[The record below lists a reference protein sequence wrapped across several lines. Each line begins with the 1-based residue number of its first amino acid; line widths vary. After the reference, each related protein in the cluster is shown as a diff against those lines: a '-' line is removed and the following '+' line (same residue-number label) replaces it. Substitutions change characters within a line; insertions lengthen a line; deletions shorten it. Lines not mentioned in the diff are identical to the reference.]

1 VVNVESPS
9 PYVVSKEAM
18 DFLNVLFSSKPI
30 KDEKAIMD
38 AFKKGFVSNAILNI
52 SPDTLIGFEGIIKKY
67 LDVDLVNDE
76 YYKAVELGIIAM
88 VITLMARRLSLIT
101 LQDSTELLDKYISY
115 ISLLRFRSNKKDV
128 IPLLALSLVTEEGN
142 GFYKVTGLALY
153 LLNSLLSI
161 KAYNALPKAY
171 LKDFIED
178 LNKILLF
185 HKFLVERVTSLLYEA
200 PSSLYQAYHG
210 SSKYNE
216 LMAELDYQ
224 SIINTVKSLG
234 EKLVPPYRYGIPIVR
249 EERRVF

>member
-9 PYVVSKEAM
+9 SYVVSKEAM
-18 DFLNVLFSSKPI
+18 GFLNVLLSSKPI
-30 KDEKAIMD
+30 KDEKAIID
-38 AFKKGFVSNAILNI
+38 AFKKGFVSNAILSI
-52 SPDTLIGFEGIIKKY
+52 SPDKLIGFEGIMKRY
-67 LDVDLVNDE
+67 LDADLVDNE
-76 YYKAVELGIIAM
+76 YYKTVELGIIAI
-88 VITLMARRLSLIT
+88 VITLLARRLSLIAS
-101 LQDSTELLDKYISY
+101 QGSTELLDKYLSY
-115 ISLLRFRSNKKDV
+115 ISSLRFKSNKKDV
-128 IPLLALSLVTEEGN
+128 IPLLALSLVTEEGK

-153 LLNSLLSI
+153 LLNFLLSI

-185 HKFLVERVTSLLYEA
+185 HKFLAERVTSLIYEA

-224 SIINTVKSLG
+224 SMINTMKSLG
-234 EKLVPPYRYGIPIVR
+234 EKLAPPYRYEIPMVR
-249 EERRVF
+249 AERRVF

>member
-1 VVNVESPS
+1 MESPS

-30 KDEKAIMD
+30 KDEKAIID
-38 AFKKGFVSNAILNI
+38 AFKKGFVNNAILNI
-52 SPDTLIGFEGIIKKY
+52 SPNALSEFEGVMKRY

-76 YYKAVELGIIAM
+76 YYKTVELGIIAL
-88 VITLMARRLSLIT
+88 VITLLARRLSLIT
-101 LQDSTELLDKYISY
+101 LQGSTELLDKYLSY
-115 ISLLRFRSNKKDV
+115 ISSLRFRSNKKDV
-128 IPLLALSLVTEEGN
+128 IPLLSLSLITEEGN

-161 KAYNALPKAY
+161 KAYNTLPKAY

-178 LNKILLF
+178 LNKIMLF

-224 SIINTVKSLG
+224 NIINTTRSLS
-234 EKLVPPYRYGIPIVR
+234 EKLAPPYRYEIPMIKV
-249 EERRVF
+249 ERRVF

>member
-1 VVNVESPS
+1 VESPS

-18 DFLNVLFSSKPI
+18 GFLNALFSSKPI
-30 KDEKAIMD
+30 KDEKAIID
-38 AFKKGFVSNAILNI
+38 AFKKGFVNNTILNI

-67 LDVDLVNDE
+67 LDADLVNDE
-76 YYKAVELGIIAM
+76 YYKTVELGIIAIA
-88 VITLMARRLSLIT
+88 ITLLARRLSLIT
-101 LQDSTELLDKYISY
+101 PQGPTELLDKYLSY
-115 ISLLRFRSNKKDV
+115 ISLLRFRANKNDV
-128 IPLLALSLVTEEGN
+128 IPLLALSLVTEESN

-185 HKFLVERVTSLLYEA
+185 HKFLVERVTSLIYEA

-210 SSKYNE
+210 SSRYNE

-224 SIINTVKSLG
+224 NIINTMKSLSG
-234 EKLVPPYRYGIPIVR
+234 KLAPPYRYEIPIVR